1 MKIFHYY
8 SKNLLKSRVVMLQ
21 KSYQES
27 LQMCRAFKIVTWS
40 YKRLISII
48 LNFSIIRFF
57 LDFILNSNRIM
68 EIFYKK

>member
-27 LQMCRAFKIVTWS
+27 LQCIEHLK
-40 YKRLISII
+40 
-48 LNFSIIRFF
+48 
-57 LDFILNSNRIM
+57 
-68 EIFYKK
+68 